1 MLFLKNIQSVS
12 KYESKLLYRSWF
24 FKVFA
29 TLTVVAT
36 IFTAISTLN
45 ESRYVESIPTLLGY
59 SLMLTFNIGQ
69 AIVSI
74 FLASEYLKRDKQLDT
89 SEIFY
94 VRPLSNAEYL
104 LGKMWGTIRVFLLLN
119 FIVMLVGVIAG
130 YAKLGMGVDVGSFL
144 GYFLLLNLPTLV
156 YIIGLST
163 LLMLIIKNQA
173 LTFVILLGYI
183 GLTIY
188 YIGDKCYYLFDYMC
202 YNVPLMEST
211 ITGFADLPALIVHRL
226 LYLLLG
232 FSFILFSILMFRRLP
247 NSHYSLLPWGG
258 LSVVVFLC
266 AMYFGYLHVSNYT
279 EKDSYRESL
288 IALNNKNVTNPKIV
302 TDSCNIDVVQQG
314 EKLFFET
321 KITGRPTKKSLQF
334 TFTLNPGFEVTEAV
348 CDGAPLAFEREQ
360 HLVKVTFPEEKTT
373 EEVVSFTL
381 KYEGVIDERIC
392 YLDIPEELLVESG
405 GLNKYKIGKRYAF
418 QEPDYTLLTPESY
431 WYPRP
436 GVCYSD
442 ESPDW
447 QQSYFTHFAMK
458 VTPNAGMTPLS
469 QGRISLSEDSLSTH
483 FTLEYPLQ
491 SLSLLIGEYENVSIE
506 SDSTLY
512 SAWYLKGHDYFKQNF
527 DSLQDTLPQLI
538 REMRRDIEK
547 DFELT
552 YPFKRFSFVEVPV
565 HFASFSRTWTRSQ
578 ERQQPEMLF
587 LPERGFGLW
596 QFDFNWHI
604 KWRRDRREE
613 NKNHGGRILTNLQI
627 EAEVFNLL
635 KSILTDQNGSVKFD
649 EGRMGRK
656 SVTIE
661 ESPYY
666 IFPQMYNFKY
676 NIYSSE
682 WSVANRLIEI
692 RLSKT
697 PFWNNFLQ
705 RNVNGLSNE
714 EKCALLLQERSFAEL
729 LKDVELRNLMNNI
742 IEVQGKRL
750 FIPAEKTMGV
760 AAFRDSLFNYVK
772 AHAFENISFETMLDT
787 MGRLADCDL
796 HSGLEEWKKPVE
808 VAEFLFG
815 TPTVTKV
822 TTNKKDVFQG
832 EIVISNISDNPGS
845 VNIKLVFWTRNGDN
859 QIFDGEKKPNEWIV
873 NFGPKETK
881 RIVTHWEE
889 TPNIFRC
896 KALFSKNL
904 PMEIGAHTGKVETV
918 KVLTPEG
925 EYPLSS
931 DFLLEDNDIIVDN
944 EDEQLFE
951 LSVPPPSGLL
961 NEWIKKKSIDEDFKY
976 SGFEEWN
983 PPMRWTMTTDG
994 GFYGK
999 SIRSA
1004 VVIRSGDGEEHAKW
1018 RLPVPEHGR
1027 YELYYHV
1034 RKPWNMSWG
1043 GWNNRGRRMYN
1054 FIVETQEGAEEHEIN
1069 IRRVDNGWALLG
1081 TFDIACDTV
1090 NVTLTNKTKLR
1101 YITADA
1107 VKLVKKEV
1115 LIEDELNE

>member
-29 TLTVVAT
+29 TLTVIAT
-36 IFTAISTLN
+36 IFTAIATLN
-45 ESRYVESIPTLLGY
+45 ESRHVESIPTLLGY

-119 FIVMLVGVIAG
+119 LLVIIIGTICG
-130 YAKLGMGVDVGSFL
+130 YAKLGTAVDIGSFFK
-144 GYFLLLNLPTLV
+144 YFFLINLPTLV

-183 GLTIY
+183 GLTIF
-188 YIGDKCYYLFDYMC
+188 YIGDKFYYLFDYMC
-202 YNVPLMEST
+202 YNIPLMEST
-211 ITGFADLPALIVHRL
+211 ITGFADLPTLIIHRMM
-226 LYLLLG
+226 YLLLG

-247 NSHYSLLPWGG
+247 NSLYALVPWGTFATI
-258 LSVVVFLC
+258 VFVATMFL
-266 AMYFGYLHVSNYT
+266 GYLHVSNYT
-279 EKDSYRESL
+279 VKDNYRTNL
-288 IALNNKNVTNPKIV
+288 ITLNNKNVNNPKIV

-321 KITGRPTKKSLQF
+321 RITGRPTKKSQQF
-334 TFTLNPGFEVTEAV
+334 TFTLNPGYVVTEAV
-348 CDGAPLAFEREQ
+348 LEGTPLAVEREE

-373 EEVVSFTL
+373 EDTISFTL
-381 KYEGVIDERIC
+381 KYNGTIDERIC

-405 GLNKYKIGKRYAF
+405 NFSRYKMGKRYAF
-418 QEPDYTLLTPESY
+418 QDAEFTMLTPESY

-447 QQSYFTHFAMK
+447 QQNYFTHFSMN
-458 VTPNAGMTPLS
+458 VTPNAGKTPLS
-469 QGRISLSEDSLSTH
+469 QGNIKLSEDSLTTH

-491 SLSLLIGEYENVSIE
+491 SLSLLIGDYRTLSVE

-512 SAWYLKGHDYFKQNF
+512 SVWYLEGHDYFTQSF
-527 DSLQDTLPQLI
+527 DSLQDTLPKLI
-538 REMRRDIEK
+538 KDMRRNIEK
-547 DFELT
+547 EVELP

-565 HFASFSRTWTRSQ
+565 HFASFSRTWTRAQ

-596 QFDFNWHI
+596 QFDFRWHI
-604 KWRRDRREE
+604 KWREDRREN
-613 NKNHGGRILTNLQI
+613 NKNHGGRILTNTQI
-627 EAEVFNLL
+627 QAEVFQHFQGLL
-635 KSILTDQNGSVKFD
+635 LDQNGGVKFD
-649 EGRMGRK
+649 EGRMGRTT
-656 SVTIE
+656 VTME

-692 RLSKT
+692 RLNRM
-697 PFWNNFLQ
+697 PWWNNFLQ
-705 RNVNGLSNE
+705 RNINGLSNE
-714 EKCALLLQERSFAEL
+714 EKCVLLLQERSFKEL
-729 LKDVELRNLMNNI
+729 LKDTELRNLMNNI
-742 IEVQGKRL
+742 IEVQGRKL
-750 FIPAEKTMGV
+750 FLDAEKALGV
-760 AAFRDSLFNYVK
+760 SAFRDTLFNYVK
-772 AHAFENISFETMLDT
+772 AHAFQNLSFETMLDT
-787 MGRLADCDL
+787 MGRLTKSDL
-796 HSGLEEWKKPVE
+796 RSNLKEWDKPTE

-832 EIVISNISDNPGS
+832 DIVISNISDKPGN
-845 VNIKLVFWTRNGDN
+845 VNLKLIFWTRNGDN
-859 QIFDGEKKPNEWIV
+859 QTFDGEKKPNEWV
-873 NFGPKETK
+873 VSFAPKETK
-881 RIVTHWEE
+881 RIITHWEE
-889 TPNIFRC
+889 TPNMFAC
-896 KALFSKNL
+896 TALFSKNL
-904 PMEIGAHTGKVETV
+904 PMHIATHSGKVETV
-918 KVLTPEG
+918 KTLTPEG

-931 DFLLEDNDIIVDN
+931 DFLFEKDEIIVDN
-944 EDEQLFE
+944 EDGEQFFE
-951 LSVPPPSGLL
+951 LSVPPPSGML
-961 NEWIKKKSIDEDFKY
+961 NEWIKQKSIDEDFKY
-976 SGFEEWN
+976 SGFREWN
-983 PPMRWTMTTDG
+983 PPMRWTLTTDG

-1004 VVIRSGDGEEHAKW
+1004 AVIRSGGGEEYAKW
-1018 RLPVPEHGR
+1018 KIPIPEHGR

-1034 RKPWNMSWG
+1034 RKPMELNWG
-1043 GWNNRGRRMYN
+1043 GWHNRGRRMYD
-1054 FIVETQEGAEEHEIN
+1054 FIVETGEHKEVN
-1069 IRRVDNGWALLG
+1069 ELNMRRADNGWVLLG
-1081 TFDIACDTV
+1081 TFEANCDTMY
-1090 NVTLTNKTKLR
+1090 VTLTNKTKLR

-1107 VKLVKKEV
+1107 VKLIKRKE
-1115 LIEDELNE
+1115 E

>member
-36 IFTAISTLN
+36 IFTAISTLS

-59 SLMLTFNIGQ
+59 SLMFTFNIGQ

-119 FIVMLVGVIAG
+119 FLVGAVGVVCG
-130 YAKLGMGVDVGSFL
+130 YTKLGMAVDVGSFFR
-144 GYFLLLNLPTLV
+144 YFLLINLPTLV

-163 LLMLIIKNQA
+163 ILMLIIKNQA

-183 GLTIY
+183 GLTVY

-202 YNVPLMEST
+202 YNLPLMDST
-211 ITGFADLPALIVHRL
+211 ITGFADLPALIIHRL
-226 LYLLLG
+226 MYLLLG

-247 NSHYSLLPWGG
+247 NSHYALLPWGIFAVVMLAG
-258 LSVVVFLC
+258 TMFLS
-266 AMYFGYLHVSNYT
+266 YLHIHNYV
-279 EKDSYRESL
+279 EKDSYRNNL
-288 IALNNKNVTNPKIV
+288 IILNNKNVNNPKIV
-302 TDSCNIDVVQQG
+302 TDSCFIDVAQQG

-321 KITGRPTKKSLQF
+321 RITGRPTKDASQF
-334 TFTLNPGFEVTEAV
+334 TFTLNPGFKVTEALY
-348 CDGAPLAFEREQ
+348 DGTRLPMEREE
-360 HLVKVTFPEEKTT
+360 HLLKVTFPVEKTT
-373 EEVVSFTL
+373 ADTISFTL

-392 YLDIPEELLVESG
+392 YLDIPEELLVENGNFS
-405 GLNKYKIGKRYAF
+405 KYKMSKRYAF
-418 QEPDYTLLTPESY
+418 QTADYTMLTPESY

-447 QQSYFTHFAMK
+447 QQNYFTHFSMK
-458 VTPNAGMTPLS
+458 VTPNAGMTPVS
-469 QGRISLSEDSLSTH
+469 QGKSLLSEDSLSTA
-483 FTLEYPLQ
+483 FILEYPLQ
-491 SLSLLIGEYENVSIE
+491 SLSLLIGDYRNLSVE
-506 SDSTLY
+506 SDSTIY
-512 SAWYLKGHDYFKQNF
+512 SVWYLEGHDYFTQSF
-527 DSLQDTLPQLI
+527 DSLQDTLPKLI
-538 REMRRDIEK
+538 KDMRRDIEK
-547 DFELT
+547 ELELP

-604 KWRRDRREE
+604 KWREERREH
-613 NKNHGGRILTNLQI
+613 NKNHGGRILTNAQI
-627 EAEVFNLL
+627 QSEVFQHFKWLL
-635 KSILTDQNGSVKFD
+635 LDQNGGVKFD
-649 EGRMGRK
+649 EGRMGRR

-676 NIYSSE
+676 NIYSSK
-682 WSVANRLIEI
+682 WSVANRLVEI
-692 RLSKT
+692 RLSRT

-714 EKCALLLQERSFAEL
+714 EKCVLLLQERSFREL
-729 LKDVELRNLMNNI
+729 LRDVELRTLMNNI
-742 IEVQGKRL
+742 IEVEGKQL
-750 FIPAEKTMGV
+750 FLDAEKALGV

-772 AHAFENISFETMLDT
+772 AHPFKNLSFETMLDT
-787 MGRLADCDL
+787 IGRMSGCNLHDALADW
-796 HSGLEEWKKPVE
+796 EEPAE
-808 VAEFLFG
+808 PAEFLFG

-832 EIVISNISDNPGS
+832 DIVISNISDNPGS
-845 VNIKLVFWTRNGDN
+845 VNIKLVFWTRNGDK
-859 QIFDGEKKPNEWIV
+859 QTFDGERKPNEWV
-873 NFGPKETK
+873 VTLGPKETK
-881 RIVTHWEE
+881 RIITHWEE
-889 TPNIFRC
+889 APNIFVC

-904 PMEIGAHTGKVETV
+904 PMLISAHSGKIENGKTLV
-918 KVLTPEG
+918 PEG

-931 DFLLEDNDIIVDN
+931 DYLLDKDAIIVDN
-944 EDEQLFE
+944 EDETLFE
-951 LSVPPPSGLL
+951 MSVPPPSGLL
-961 NEWIKKKSIDEDFKY
+961 NEWIKQKSIDEDFKY
-976 SGFEEWN
+976 SGFREWN
-983 PPMRWTMTTDG
+983 PPMRWTLTTDG
-994 GFYGK
+994 GFYGT
-999 SIRSA
+999 SVRSA
-1004 VVIRSGDGEEHAKW
+1004 AVIRSGGGEEYAKW
-1018 RLPVPEHGR
+1018 KIPVPGHGR

-1034 RKPWNMSWG
+1034 RKPWELHWG
-1043 GWNNRGRRMYN
+1043 GWGNRGRRMYN
-1054 FIVETQEGAEEHEIN
+1054 FVVEAGEHREEHELN
-1069 IRRVDNGWALLG
+1069 MRRVDNGWTLLG
-1081 TFDIACDTV
+1081 TFDVNCDTMT
-1090 NVTLTNKTKLR
+1090 VTLTNKTRLR

-1107 VKLVKKEV
+1107 VKMVKRKE
-1115 LIEDELNE
+1115 

>member
-36 IFTAISTLN
+36 IFTAIDTLE

-69 AIVSI
+69 AVVSI

-94 VRPLSNAEYL
+94 VRPLSNAEYM

-119 FIVMLVGVIAG
+119 FLVMVVGVVCG
-130 YAKLGMGVDVGSFL
+130 YTKLGPAVDVGSFF
-144 GYFLLLNLPTLV
+144 GYFLLINLPTLV

-163 LLMLIIKNQA
+163 MLMLIIKNQA

-188 YIGDKCYYLFDYMC
+188 YIGDKYYYLFDYMC

-211 ITGFADLPALIVHRL
+211 ITGFADLPTLIIHRM
-226 LYLLLG
+226 LYLLAGL
-232 FSFILFSILMFRRLP
+232 SFIFFSILMFRRLP

-258 LSVVVFLC
+258 CAVAVFLGTL
-266 AMYFGYLHVSNYT
+266 YLGYLHINNYT
-279 EKDSYRESL
+279 ERDSYRKNL
-288 IALNNKNVTNPKIV
+288 IILNNKNVNNPKIV
-302 TDSCNIDVVQQG
+302 TDSCSIEVVQQG

-321 KITGRPTKKSLQF
+321 KITGRPLVESTQF
-334 TFTLNPGFEVTEAV
+334 TFTLNPGFTVTEALYA
-348 CDGAPLAFEREQ
+348 GIPLAVEREQ
-360 HLVKVTFPEEKTT
+360 HLIKITFPEEKSVEDTIC
-373 EEVVSFTL
+373 FTL

-405 GLNKYKIGKRYAF
+405 GMNKYKMGKRYAF
-418 QEPDYTLLTPESY
+418 QGADFTMLTPESY

-447 QQSYFTHFAMK
+447 QQNYFTNFSMR
-458 VTPNAGMTPLS
+458 VTPNAGMTPVS
-469 QGRISLSEDSLSTH
+469 QGQIKLGEDSSSTL

-491 SLSLLIGEYENVSIE
+491 SLSLLIGDYKSISVE

-512 SAWYLKGHDYFKQNF
+512 SVWYLEGHDYFRQNF

-538 REMRRDIEK
+538 KEMRRDIEK
-547 DFELT
+547 EIELS

-596 QFDFNWHI
+596 HFDFNWHI
-604 KWRRDRREE
+604 KWRKERREH
-613 NKNHGGRILTNLQI
+613 NKNHGGRILTNAQI
-627 EAEVFNLL
+627 EAEVFSMLKWLL
-635 KSILTDQNGSVKFD
+635 LDQNGNVKID

-682 WSVANRLIEI
+682 WPVANRLIEI
-692 RLSKT
+692 RLSKM
-697 PFWNNFLQ
+697 PFWHNFLQ

-714 EKCALLLQERSFAEL
+714 EKCVLLLQERSFREL

-750 FIPAEKTMGV
+750 FLGAEKALGV
-760 AAFRDSLFNYVK
+760 EALGDSLFNYVK
-772 AHAFENISFETMLDT
+772 SRPFENLSFETMLDT
-787 MGRLADCDL
+787 VGRMANCDL
-796 HSGLEEWKKPVE
+796 RTALEEWEKPIE
-808 VAEFLFG
+808 TAEFLFG

-822 TTNKKDVFQG
+822 TTTKKDIFQG
-832 EIVISNISDNPGS
+832 NIVISNISDNPGS
-845 VNIKLVFWTRNGDN
+845 VNMKLVFWTRNGDK
-859 QIFDGEKKPNEWIV
+859 QIFDGKRKPNEWIV
-873 NFGPKETK
+873 NFEPHETK
-881 RIVTHWEE
+881 RIITHWEE
-889 TPNIFRC
+889 APNLFSC

-904 PMEIGAHTGKVETV
+904 PMQIGTHSGKIETE
-918 KVLTPEG
+918 KTLIPEG

-931 DFLLEDNDIIVDN
+931 DFLLEKDEIIADN
-944 EDEQLFE
+944 EDERFFE

-961 NEWIKKKSIDEDFKY
+961 NEWVKKKSIDEDFKY
-976 SGFEEWN
+976 SGFAEWN
-983 PPMRWTMTTDG
+983 PPMRWTLTTDG

-1004 VVIRSGDGEEHAKW
+1004 AVIRSGDGEEYAKW
-1018 RLPVPEHGR
+1018 KLPVPEHGR

-1034 RKPWNMSWG
+1034 RKPGELFWG
-1043 GWNNRGRRMYN
+1043 GWHNRGRKMYN
-1054 FIVETQEGAEEHEIN
+1054 FIIETNDSKEEHELN
-1069 IRRVDNGWALLG
+1069 MRRVENGWTLLG
-1081 TFDIACDTV
+1081 TFDVTSDTIS
-1090 NVTLTNKTKLR
+1090 VTLTNKTKLR

-1107 VKLVKKEV
+1107 VKLIKKRQ
-1115 LIEDELNE
+1115 

>member
-1 MLFLKNIQSVS
+1 MLFLKNIQTVS
-12 KYESKLLYRSWF
+12 KYESKLLFRSWF

-29 TLTVVAT
+29 TLTVFAT
-36 IFTAISTLN
+36 IFTAINTLN

-59 SLMLTFNIGQ
+59 SLMFTFNIGQ

-89 SEIFY
+89 SEVFY
-94 VRPLSNAEYL
+94 VRPLSNAEYM

-119 FIVMLVGVIAG
+119 FMVMAVGVVCG
-130 YAKLGMGVDVGSFL
+130 YTKLGMAVDIGSFFN
-144 GYFLLLNLPTLV
+144 YFLLINLPTLV

-163 LLMLIIKNQA
+163 ILMLIIKNQA

-183 GLTIY
+183 GLTVY

-211 ITGFADLPALIVHRL
+211 ITGFADLPSLIIHRMM
-226 LYLLLG
+226 YLLLG
-232 FSFILFSILMFRRLP
+232 LSFILFSILMFRRLP
-247 NSHYSLLPWGG
+247 NSHYALLPWGT
-258 LSVVVFLC
+258 SAVVVLLVTLSL
-266 AMYFGYLHVSNYT
+266 GYLHVNNYSA
-279 EKDSYRESL
+279 KDTYRNSL
-288 IALNNKNVTNPKIV
+288 ILLNNANVNNPKIV

-314 EKLFFET
+314 DKLFFET
-321 KITGRPTKKSLQF
+321 KIVGRPTKESTQF
-334 TFTLNPGFEVTEAV
+334 TFTLNPGFTVTEALYN
-348 CDGAPLAFEREQ
+348 DAPLTVEREQ
-360 HLVKVTFPEEKTT
+360 HLVKITFPEEKTT
-373 EEVVSFTL
+373 EDTIGFTL
-381 KYEGVIDERIC
+381 KYNGVIDERIC

-405 GLNKYKIGKRYAF
+405 GFSKYKMGKRYAF
-418 QEPDYTLLTPESY
+418 QDANYTMLTPESY

-447 QQSYFTHFAMK
+447 QQNYFTHFNMK
-458 VTPNAGMTPLS
+458 VTPNAGLTPVS
-469 QGRISLSEDSLSTH
+469 QGQIALSEDSLSTQ

-491 SLSLLIGEYENVSIE
+491 SLSLLIGAYNQISVE

-512 SAWYLKGHDYFKQNF
+512 SAWYLDGHDYFKQNF
-527 DSLQDTLPQLI
+527 DSLQDTLPRLI
-538 REMRRDIEK
+538 KEMRRDIER
-547 DFELT
+547 DFELP

-596 QFDFNWHI
+596 QFDFNWHK
-604 KWRRDRREE
+604 KWRIDQREN
-613 NKNHGGRILTNLQI
+613 NKNRGGRILTNVQI
-627 EAEVFNLL
+627 EAEVFMLL
-635 KSILTDQNGSVKFD
+635 KSLLVDQNGSVKFD
-649 EGRMGRK
+649 EGRMGRR

-666 IFPQMYNFKY
+666 LFPQMYNFKY

-692 RLSKT
+692 RLSKS
-697 PFWNNFLQ
+697 PFWNKFLQ

-714 EKCALLLQERSFAEL
+714 EKCVLLLQERSFKEL

-742 IEVQGKRL
+742 IEVQGKKL
-750 FIPAEKTMGV
+750 FIGAEKALGV
-760 AAFRDSLFNYVK
+760 EAFRDSLFNYVK

-787 MGRLADCDL
+787 IGKLAECDFKEAL
-796 HSGLEEWKKPVE
+796 QEWEKPMD

-815 TPTVTKV
+815 TPTVIKV
-822 TTNKKDVFQG
+822 TTDKRDIFQG
-832 EIVISNISDNPGS
+832 DIVISNISDKPGS
-845 VNIKLVFWTRNGDN
+845 VNMKLIFWTRNGDK

-873 NFGPKETK
+873 NFEPNETK
-881 RIVTHWEE
+881 RIITHWEE
-889 TPNIFRC
+889 APNVFIC
-896 KALFSKNL
+896 NALFSKNL
-904 PMEIGAHTGKVETV
+904 PMHINAHSGKVETE
-918 KVLTPEG
+918 KTLTPEG

-931 DFLLEDNDIIVDN
+931 DFLQDNDDIIVDN

-951 LSVPPPSGLL
+951 LSVPPPSGLI
-961 NEWIKKKSIDEDFKY
+961 NEWIKQKSIDEDFKY
-976 SGFEEWN
+976 SGFAEWN
-983 PPMRWTMTTDG
+983 PPMRWTLTTDA

-1004 VVIRSGDGEEHAKW
+1004 AVIRSGDGEEYAKW
-1018 RLPVPEHGR
+1018 KLPVPEHGR
-1027 YELYYHV
+1027 YELYFHV
-1034 RKPWNMSWG
+1034 RKPGEVHWG
-1043 GWNNRGRRMYN
+1043 GWHNRGRKMYN
-1054 FIVETQEGAEEHEIN
+1054 LIVETGDHREEHEIN
-1069 IRRVDNGWALLG
+1069 LRRVDNGWVMIG
-1081 TFDIACDTV
+1081 TFDVACDTM

-1107 VKLVKKEV
+1107 VKLVKRKE
-1115 LIEDELNE
+1115 

>member
-36 IFTAISTLN
+36 IFTAISALS

-119 FIVMLVGVIAG
+119 FIVMAVGVICG
-130 YAKLGMGVDVGSFL
+130 YTKLGASVDIGSFIS
-144 GYFLLLNLPTLV
+144 YFLLINLPTLV

-163 LLMLIIKNQA
+163 ILMLVIKNQA

-188 YIGDKCYYLFDYMC
+188 YVGDKCYYLFDYMC

-211 ITGFADLPALIVHRL
+211 ITGFADLPSLIIHRL
-226 LYLLLG
+226 MYLLLG

-247 NSHYSLLPWGG
+247 NSRFALLPWGIFA
-258 LSVVVFLC
+258 VVVLLVTLGL
-266 AMYFGYLHVSNYT
+266 GYIHVNNYI
-279 EKDSYRESL
+279 EKDNYRSNL
-288 IALNNKNVTNPKIV
+288 ILLNNKNVGNPKIV
-302 TDSCNIDVVQQG
+302 TDSCDIDVVQQG
-314 EKLFFET
+314 ERLMFET
-321 KITGRPTKKSLQF
+321 RIVGRPTKSAAQF
-334 TFTLNPGFEVTEAV
+334 TFTLNPGFTVTEAM
-348 CDGAPLAFEREQ
+348 CGATPLAMEREE
-360 HLVKVTFPEEKTT
+360 HLLKLTFPEEKTT
-373 EEVVSFTL
+373 EDTISFTL

-405 GLNKYKIGKRYAF
+405 GLSKYKMGKRYAF
-418 QEPDYTLLTPESY
+418 QTADYIMLTPESY

-447 QQSYFTHFAMK
+447 QQNYFTHFSMK
-458 VTPNAGMTPLS
+458 VTPNAGMTPVS
-469 QGRISLSEDSLSTH
+469 QGQNLLSEDSLSTQ
-483 FTLEYPLQ
+483 FSLEYPLQ
-491 SLSLLIGEYENVSIE
+491 SLSLLIGDYNSFSVE

-512 SAWYLKGHDYFKQNF
+512 SVWYLEGHDYFSQSF
-527 DSLQDTLPQLI
+527 DSLQDTLPKLI
-538 REMRRDIEK
+538 KDMRRDIEK
-547 DFELT
+547 ELELP

-604 KWRRDRREE
+604 KWREERREE
-613 NKNHGGRILTNLQI
+613 NKNNGGRILTNEQI
-627 EAEVFNLL
+627 QAEVFQHFKWLL
-635 KSILTDQNGSVKFD
+635 LDQNGSVKFD
-649 EGRMGRK
+649 EGRMGRR

-676 NIYSSE
+676 NIYSSR
-682 WSVANRLIEI
+682 WPVANRLIEI
-692 RLSKT
+692 RLSRT
-697 PFWNNFLQ
+697 PFWNNFMQ

-714 EKCALLLQERSFAEL
+714 EKCVLLLQERSFEEL

-742 IEVQGKRL
+742 IEVEGKHL
-750 FIPAEKTMGV
+750 FLDAEKALGV
-760 AAFRDSLFNYVK
+760 ATFRDSLFNYVK
-772 AHAFENISFETMLDT
+772 AHSFENLSFETLLDT
-787 MGRLADCDL
+787 LGRLADCNL
-796 HSGLEEWKKPVE
+796 HESLKTWEKPIE
-808 VAEFLFG
+808 AAEFLFG

-822 TTNKKDVFQG
+822 TTNKKDIFQG
-832 EIVISNISDNPGS
+832 DIVISNISDTPGN
-845 VNIKLVFWTRNGDN
+845 VNLKLIFWTRNGDK
-859 QIFDGEKKPNEWIV
+859 QTFDGERKPNEWV
-873 NFGPKETK
+873 VSLGPKETK
-881 RIVTHWEE
+881 RIITHWEE
-889 TPNIFRC
+889 APNMFAC
-896 KALFSKNL
+896 TALLSKNL
-904 PMEIGAHTGKVETV
+904 PMHVVAHSGKVETA
-918 KVLTPEG
+918 KTLIPEG

-931 DFLLEDNDIIVDN
+931 DYLLEKDEIIVDN
-944 EDEQLFE
+944 EDENCFE

-961 NEWIKKKSIDEDFKY
+961 NEWVKQKSIDEDFKY
-976 SGFEEWN
+976 SGFREWN
-983 PPMRWTMTTDG
+983 PPMRWTLTTDG
-994 GFYGK
+994 AYYGK

-1004 VVIRSGDGEEHAKW
+1004 AVMRSGGGEEYAK
-1018 RLPVPEHGR
+1018 RKIPVPTPGR

-1034 RKPWNMSWG
+1034 RKPWEPRWG
-1043 GWNNRGRRMYN
+1043 GWRNRGRRMYN
-1054 FIVETQEGAEEHEIN
+1054 FIIETSGHREEHELN
-1069 IRRVDNGWALLG
+1069 MRRVDNGWAMLG
-1081 TFDIACDTV
+1081 TFDVTGDTMY
-1090 NVTLTNKTKLR
+1090 VTLTNKTRLR
-1101 YITADA
+1101 YISADA
-1107 VKLVKKEV
+1107 VKLIKRKE
-1115 LIEDELNE
+1115 

>member
-36 IFTAISTLN
+36 IFTAIGTLE
-45 ESRYVESIPTLLGY
+45 ESRHVESIPTLLGY

-89 SEIFY
+89 SEVFY
-94 VRPLSNAEYL
+94 VRPLSNAEYM

-119 FIVMLVGVIAG
+119 FIVIVVGTVCG
-130 YAKLGMGVDVGSFL
+130 YTKLGMAVDVGSFFK
-144 GYFLLLNLPTLV
+144 YFLLINLPTLI

-163 LLMLIIKNQA
+163 ILMLIIKNQA

-188 YIGDKCYYLFDYMC
+188 YIGDKYYYLFDYMC

-211 ITGFADLPALIVHRL
+211 ITGFANLSTLIVHRVM
-226 LYLLLG
+226 YLLLG

-247 NSHYSLLPWGG
+247 NSHYALLPWGAG
-258 LSVVVFLC
+258 AVVVFGITLC
-266 AMYFGYLHVSNYT
+266 LGYLHINNYK
-279 EKDSYRESL
+279 EKDDYRQQL
-288 IALNNKNVTNPKIV
+288 IVLNNQNVNNPKIV
-302 TDSCNIDVVQQG
+302 TDSCNIDVLQQG
-314 EKLFFET
+314 DKLSFET
-321 KITGRPTKKSLQF
+321 KIVGRPTTKSAQF
-334 TFTLNPGFEVTEAV
+334 TFTLNPGYKITEASY
-348 CDGAPLAFEREQ
+348 DDAPLQMEREQ
-360 HLVKVTFPEEKTT
+360 HLVKITFPEEKETT
-373 EEVVSFTL
+373 DTVRFTF
-381 KYEGVIDERIC
+381 KYEGIIDERIC
-392 YLDIPEELLVESG
+392 YLDIPEELLLESG
-405 GLNKYKIGKRYAF
+405 GLSKYKIGKRYTF
-418 QEPDYTLLTPESY
+418 QDAGFTMLTPESY

-447 QQSYFTHFAMK
+447 QQNYFTHFSMK
-458 VTPNAGMTPLS
+458 VTPNAGLTPVS
-469 QGRISLSEDSLSTH
+469 QGQIKLSEDSLSTL

-491 SLSLLIGEYENVSIE
+491 SLSLLIGEYENISIE

-512 SAWYLKGHDYFKQNF
+512 SAWYIKGHDYFKQNF
-527 DSLQDTLPQLI
+527 DSIQDTLPKLI
-538 REMRRDIEK
+538 KEMRRDIEK
-547 DFELT
+547 EFELT

-596 QFDFNWHI
+596 HFDFNWHL
-604 KWRRDRREE
+604 KWRRDRREH

-627 EAEVFNLL
+627 EAEVFMLL
-635 KSILTDQNGSVKFD
+635 KWLLLDQNGSVKFD
-649 EGRMGRK
+649 EGRMGRR

-666 IFPQMYNFKY
+666 LFPQMYNFKY

-682 WSVANRLIEI
+682 WSVANRLVEI

-714 EKCALLLQERSFAEL
+714 EKCILLLQERSFEEL
-729 LKDVELRNLMNNI
+729 LKDTELRNLMNNI
-742 IEVQGKRL
+742 IEVEGKRL
-750 FIPAEKTMGV
+750 FLGAEKSIGV
-760 AAFRDSLFNYVK
+760 EAFRDTLAKYVK
-772 AHAFENISFETMLDT
+772 AHPFENISFEEMLDT
-787 MGRLADCDL
+787 MGKLADCEIKSRL
-796 HSGLEEWKKPVE
+796 TEWNKPMD

-822 TTNKKDVFQG
+822 TTNKKDIFQG
-832 EIVISNISDNPGS
+832 DIVISNISDKPGS
-845 VNIKLVFWTRNGDN
+845 VNMKLVFWTRNGDK
-859 QIFDGEKKPNEWIV
+859 QTFDGEKKPNEWIV

-881 RIVTHWEE
+881 RIITHWEE
-889 TPNIFRC
+889 APNIFLC

-904 PMEIGAHTGKVETV
+904 PMLVSTHSGKIETE
-918 KVLTPEG
+918 KTLTPEG

-931 DFLLEDNDIIVDN
+931 DFLLEKDGIIVDN
-944 EDEQLFE
+944 EDETLFE
-951 LSVPPPSGLL
+951 LSVPPPSGFI

-976 SGFEEWN
+976 SGFAEWN
-983 PPMRWTMTTDG
+983 PPMRWTLTTDG
-994 GFYGK
+994 GFYGT

-1004 VVIRSGDGEEHAKW
+1004 VVIRSGNGEEHAKW
-1018 RLPVPEHGR
+1018 KIPIPEHGR

-1034 RKPWNMSWG
+1034 RKPGDVFWG
-1043 GWNNRGRRMYN
+1043 GWRNRGRKVYN
-1054 FIVETQEGAEEHEIN
+1054 FIVETDDHKEEHEIN
-1069 IRRVDNGWALLG
+1069 VRRADNGWALLG
-1081 TFDIACDTV
+1081 TFDVACDTM

-1107 VKLVKKEV
+1107 VKLVKKKE
-1115 LIEDELNE
+1115 

>member
-36 IFTAISTLN
+36 IFTAIGTLE

-59 SLMLTFNIGQ
+59 SLMFTFNIGQ

-119 FIVMLVGVIAG
+119 FIVMVVGVVCG
-130 YAKLGMGVDVGSFL
+130 YTKLGAAVDIGSFF
-144 GYFLLLNLPTLV
+144 GYFLLVNLPTLV

-211 ITGFADLPALIVHRL
+211 ITGFADLPSLIIHRL

-247 NSHYSLLPWGG
+247 NSHYALVPWGVF
-258 LSVVVFLC
+258 SAVVFLG
-266 AMYFGYLHVSNYT
+266 AMSLGYLHVANYT
-279 EKDSYRESL
+279 VKDAYRNNL
-288 IALNNKNVTNPKIV
+288 ILLNNENVGNPKIV

-314 EKLFFET
+314 KKLFFVT
-321 KITGRPTKKSLQF
+321 DIVGRPTKDASQF
-334 TFTLNPGFEVTEAV
+334 TFTLNPGFEVTEALHE
-348 CDGAPLAFEREQ
+348 GTPLAIEREE
-360 HLVKVTFPEEKTT
+360 HLLKITFPEEKSVEDTLR
-373 EEVVSFTL
+373 FTL
-381 KYEGVIDERIC
+381 KYEGVADERIC
-392 YLDIPEELLVESG
+392 YLDIPEELLVESAG
-405 GLNKYKIGKRYAF
+405 FSKYKMGKRYVF
-418 QEPDYTLLTPESY
+418 QDADYTMLTPESY

-436 GVCYSD
+436 GVCYSS

-447 QQSYFTHFAMK
+447 QQNYFTHFSMK
-458 VTPNAGMTPLS
+458 VTPNAGLTPVS
-469 QGRISLSEDSLSTH
+469 QGRISLSDDSLSTM
-483 FTLEYPLQ
+483 FALEYPLQ
-491 SLSLLIGEYENVSIE
+491 SLTLLIGEYENISVE

-512 SAWYLKGHDYFKQNF
+512 SAWYLKGHDYFTASF
-527 DSLQDTLPQLI
+527 DSIQDTLPQLI
-538 REMRRDIEK
+538 RDMRRDIEREV
-547 DFELT
+547 ELT

-613 NKNHGGRILTNLQI
+613 NKNRGGRILTNLQI
-627 EAEVFNLL
+627 EAEVFNHFKSLL
-635 KSILTDQNGSVKFD
+635 MDQNGSVKFD
-649 EGRMGRK
+649 EGRMGRR

-676 NIYSSE
+676 NIYSSQ
-682 WSVANRLIEI
+682 WSVANRLVEI
-692 RLSKT
+692 RLSRS
-697 PFWNNFLQ
+697 PWWNNFLA

-714 EKCALLLQERSFAEL
+714 EKCNLLLQERSFKDL
-729 LKDVELRNLMNNI
+729 LKDLELRNLMNNI
-742 IEVQGKRL
+742 IEVQGKKL
-750 FIPAEKTMGV
+750 FLGAEKALGV
-760 AAFRDSLFNYVK
+760 EAFRDSLFNYVK

-787 MGRLADCDL
+787 MGRLADCDI
-796 HSGLEEWKKPVE
+796 HSSLKEWEKPIE

-822 TTNKKDVFQG
+822 TTDKKDVFQG
-832 EIVISNISDNPGS
+832 DIVISNISDKPGS
-845 VNIKLVFWTRNGDN
+845 VNLKLIFWTRNGDK
-859 QIFDGEKKPNEWIV
+859 QIFNGERKPNEWVIT
-873 NFGPKETK
+873 FGPKETK
-881 RIVTHWEE
+881 RIITHWEE
-889 TPNIFRC
+889 APNIFQC

-904 PMEIGAHTGKVETV
+904 PMLIGVHTGKVENG

-931 DFLLEDNDIIVDN
+931 DFLLEKDEIIIDN
-944 EDEQLFE
+944 EDTQFFE

-961 NEWIKKKSIDEDFKY
+961 NEWIKQKSIDEDFKY
-976 SGFEEWN
+976 SGFAEWN
-983 PPMRWTMTTDG
+983 PPMRWTMTTAG

-1004 VVIRSGDGEEHAKW
+1004 AIIRAGDGEEYARWKI
-1018 RLPVPEHGR
+1018 PVPEPGR
-1027 YELYYHV
+1027 YELYYYV
-1034 RKPWNMSWG
+1034 CKPGEVYWG
-1043 GWNNRGRRMYN
+1043 GWHNRGRKMYN
-1054 FIVETQEGAEEHEIN
+1054 FIVDTGEHVEEHEVN
-1069 IRRVDNGWALLG
+1069 MRRADNGWTLLG
-1081 TFDIACDTV
+1081 TFDIACDTM

-1101 YITADA
+1101 YISADA
-1107 VKLVKKEV
+1107 VKLVKRK
-1115 LIEDELNE
+1115 DETEE

>member
-1 MLFLKNIQSVS
+1 MLFLKNIQTVS
-12 KYESKLLYRSWF
+12 KYEAKLLYRSWF

-36 IFTAISTLN
+36 IFTAIGTLG

-89 SEIFY
+89 SEVFY
-94 VRPLSNAEYL
+94 VRPLSNAEYM

-119 FIVMLVGVIAG
+119 LIVIIVGTVCG
-130 YAKLGMGVDVGSFL
+130 YTKLGMAVDVGSFFK
-144 GYFLLLNLPTLV
+144 YFLLINLPTLV

-163 LLMLIIKNQA
+163 MLMLIIKNQA

-188 YIGDKCYYLFDYMC
+188 YIGDKYYYLFDYMC

-211 ITGFADLPALIVHRL
+211 ITGFADLHTLIIHRM

-232 FSFILFSILMFRRLP
+232 ISFILFSILMFRRLP
-247 NSHYSLLPWGG
+247 NSHYALVPWGG
-258 LSVVVFLC
+258 AAVVVFLGTL
-266 AMYFGYLHVSNYT
+266 YLGYTHINNYKV
-279 EKDSYRESL
+279 KDSYRNNL
-288 IALNNKNVTNPKIV
+288 ITINNKNVSNPKIV
-302 TDSCNIDVVQQG
+302 TDSCSIDVVQQG
-314 EKLFFET
+314 EKLIFET
-321 KITGRPTKKSLQF
+321 KITGRPTKKSTQF
-334 TFTLNPGFEVTEAV
+334 TFTLNPGFTVTEALCGDAALTV
-348 CDGAPLAFEREQ
+348 EREE
-360 HLVKVTFPEEKTT
+360 HLVKIAFPEEKTVEDT
-373 EEVVSFTL
+373 VSFTL

-405 GLNKYKIGKRYAF
+405 DFSKYKMGKRYAF
-418 QEPDYTLLTPESY
+418 QGADFTMLTPESY

-447 QQSYFTHFAMK
+447 QQNYFTNFSMK
-458 VTPNAGMTPLS
+458 VTPNAGLTPLS
-469 QGRISLSEDSLSTH
+469 QGQITLSEDSASTL
-483 FTLEYPLQ
+483 FALEYPLQ
-491 SLSLLIGEYENVSIE
+491 SLSLLIGDYESISVE

-512 SAWYLKGHDYFKQNF
+512 SAWYIKGHDYFKQNF
-527 DSLQDTLPQLI
+527 DSLQDTLPKLI
-538 REMRRDIEK
+538 KEMRRDIEK
-547 DFELT
+547 EFELP

-604 KWRRDRREE
+604 KWRRDRREH

-627 EAEVFNLL
+627 EAEVFSML
-635 KSILTDQNGSVKFD
+635 KSLLLDQNGSVKFD
-649 EGRMGRK
+649 EGRMGRR

-666 IFPQMYNFKY
+666 LFPQMYNFKY

-682 WSVANRLIEI
+682 WSVANRLVEI

-714 EKCALLLQERSFAEL
+714 EKCVLLLQERSFKEL

-742 IEVQGKRL
+742 IEAEGKRL
-750 FIPAEKTMGV
+750 FLDAEKALGV
-760 AAFRDSLFNYVK
+760 AVFRDSLFNYVK
-772 AHAFENISFETMLDT
+772 AHAFENIPFETMLDT
-787 MGRLADCDL
+787 IGRLTECDIRSKL
-796 HSGLEEWKKPVE
+796 KEWEKPVP
-808 VAEFLFG
+808 VAEFMFG

-832 EIVISNISDNPGS
+832 DIVISNISDCPGN
-845 VNIKLVFWTRNGDN
+845 VNIKLVFWTRNGDK
-859 QIFDGEKKPNEWIV
+859 QTFDGEKKPNEWVIS
-873 NFGPKETK
+873 FEPHETK
-881 RIVTHWEE
+881 RIITHWEE
-889 TPNIFRC
+889 APNMFIC

-904 PMEIGAHTGKVETV
+904 PMQIGTHSGKIETE
-918 KVLTPEG
+918 KTLIPEG
-925 EYPLSS
+925 EYPLSA
-931 DFLLEDNDIIVDN
+931 DYLMEKDEIIVDN
-944 EDEQLFE
+944 EDENLFE

-961 NEWIKKKSIDEDFKY
+961 NEWMKQKSIDEDFKY
-976 SGFEEWN
+976 SGFAEWN
-983 PPMRWTMTTDG
+983 PPMRWTLTTGG

-1004 VVIRSGDGEEHAKW
+1004 AVIRSGDGEEYAKW
-1018 RLPVPEHGR
+1018 KLPVPAPGR
-1027 YELYYHV
+1027 YELYYYV
-1034 RKPWNMSWG
+1034 CKPGEIYWG
-1043 GWNNRGRRMYN
+1043 GWHNRGRKMYN
-1054 FIVETQEGAEEHEIN
+1054 FIVETGDHREEHELN
-1069 IRRVDNGWALLG
+1069 MRRADNGWTLLG
-1081 TFDIACDTV
+1081 TFDVTCDTM
-1090 NVTLTNKTKLR
+1090 NVTLTNKTRLR
-1101 YITADA
+1101 YISPDA
-1107 VKLVKKEV
+1107 VKLVKRKE
-1115 LIEDELNE
+1115 

>member
-1 MLFLKNIQSVS
+1 MLFLKNIQTVS

-36 IFTAISTLN
+36 IFTAIGTLN
-45 ESRYVESIPTLLGY
+45 ESRHVESIPTLLAY

-69 AIVSI
+69 AVVSI

-89 SEIFY
+89 SEVFY
-94 VRPLSNAEYL
+94 VRPLSNAEYM

-119 FIVMLVGVIAG
+119 FIVIAVGIVCG
-130 YAKLGMGVDVGSFL
+130 YTKLGAGVDIGSFFK
-144 GYFLLLNLPTLV
+144 YFLLINLPTLV

-163 LLMLIIKNQA
+163 ILMLIIKNQA

-188 YIGDKCYYLFDYMC
+188 YIGDKYYYLFDYMC

-211 ITGFADLPALIVHRL
+211 ITGFADLPALIIHRMM
-226 LYLLLG
+226 YLLLG

-247 NSHYSLLPWGG
+247 NSHYALVPWGSFA
-258 LSVVVFLC
+258 SVVFMLTMFL
-266 AMYFGYLHVSNYT
+266 GYMHVSNYT
-279 EKDSYRESL
+279 DKDSYRNSL
-288 IALNNKNVTNPKIV
+288 IALNNENVYNPKIV

-314 EKLFFET
+314 DKLFFET
-321 KITGRPTKKSLQF
+321 RIVGRPTKNSTQF
-334 TFTLNPGFEVTEAV
+334 TFTLNPGFTVTEALCNGV
-348 CDGAPLAFEREQ
+348 SLPVQRDR
-360 HLVKVTFPEEKTT
+360 HLLKVTFPEEKTT
-373 EEVVSFTL
+373 EDSVSFVL
-381 KYEGVIDERIC
+381 KYGGVIDERIC

-405 GLNKYKIGKRYAF
+405 GMNKYKMGKRYAF
-418 QEPDYTLLTPESY
+418 QDADFTMLTPESY

-436 GVCYSD
+436 GVCYSS

-447 QQSYFTHFAMK
+447 QQNYFTHFSMR
-458 VTPNAGMTPLS
+458 VTPNVGLTPVS
-469 QGRISLSEDSLSTH
+469 QGKIELSEDSLSTQ
-483 FTLEYPLQ
+483 FALEYPLQ
-491 SLSLLIGEYENVSIE
+491 SLSLLIGHYNQVSVK
-506 SDSTLY
+506 SDNTLY
-512 SAWYLKGHDYFKQNF
+512 SAWYLDGHDYFIHEF
-527 DSLQDTLPQLI
+527 DSIQDTLPKLI
-538 REMRRDIEK
+538 KEMRRDIERE
-547 DFELT
+547 FELP
-552 YPFKRFSFVEVPV
+552 YPFKRFSFVETPV

-604 KWRRDRREE
+604 KWRRDQRE
-613 NKNHGGRILTNLQI
+613 NHKNRGGRILTDTQI

-635 KSILTDQNGSVKFD
+635 QSLLRDQNGQVKFD
-649 EGRMGRK
+649 EGRMGRR

-676 NIYSSE
+676 NIYSSQ

-692 RLSKT
+692 RLSKS

-714 EKCALLLQERSFAEL
+714 EKCVLLLQERSFKEL

-742 IEVQGKRL
+742 IEVQGKKL
-750 FIPAEKTMGV
+750 FLGPEKAMGV
-760 AAFRDSLFNYVK
+760 TTFRDSLFNYVK
-772 AHAFENISFETMLDT
+772 AHAFENISFEALLDT
-787 MGRLADCDL
+787 IGKQTDCDL
-796 HSGLEEWKKPVE
+796 QESVKEWEKPIK

-822 TTNKKDVFQG
+822 TTEKKDIFQG
-832 EIVISNISDNPGS
+832 DIVISNISDNPGS
-845 VNIKLVFWTRNGDN
+845 VDMKLIFWTRNGDK

-889 TPNIFRC
+889 APNVFSC

-904 PMEIGAHTGKVETV
+904 PMLVTTHSGKVETV
-918 KVLTPEG
+918 KSLTPEG
-925 EYPLSS
+925 EYPLSA
-931 DFLLEDNDIIVDN
+931 DFLEEKDEIIVDN
-944 EDEQLFE
+944 ENDTLFE

-976 SGFEEWN
+976 SGIQEWN
-983 PPMRWTMTTDG
+983 PPMRWTLTTDG

-1004 VVIRSGDGEEHAKW
+1004 AVIRSGDGEECAKW
-1018 RLPVPEHGR
+1018 KLPIPEHGR
-1027 YELYYHV
+1027 YELYFHI
-1034 RKPWNMSWG
+1034 RKPGELNWG
-1043 GWNNRGRRMYN
+1043 GWHNRGRKMYN
-1054 FIVETQEGAEEHEIN
+1054 LIVENGEHIEELEIN
-1069 IRRVDNGWALLG
+1069 MRRVDNGWALLG
-1081 TFDIACDTV
+1081 TFDVACDTML
-1090 NVTLTNKTKLR
+1090 VTLTNKTRLR

-1107 VKLVKKEV
+1107 VKLVKRKE
-1115 LIEDELNE
+1115 

>member
-1 MLFLKNIQSVS
+1 MLFLKNIQTVS

-29 TLTVVAT
+29 TLTFFAT
-36 IFTAISTLN
+36 IFTAINTLN

-59 SLMLTFNIGQ
+59 SLMFTFNIGQ

-119 FIVMLVGVIAG
+119 LLVVVVGVVCG
-130 YAKLGMGVDVGSFL
+130 YTKLGMAVNVSSFF
-144 GYFLLLNLPTLV
+144 GYFLLINLPTLV

-163 LLMLIIKNQA
+163 ILMLIIRNQA

-183 GLTIY
+183 GLTAY
-188 YIGDKCYYLFDYMC
+188 YIGDKYYYLFDYMC
-202 YNVPLMEST
+202 YNVPLMESA
-211 ITGFADLPALIVHRL
+211 ITGFADLPALVIHRMM
-226 LYLLLG
+226 YLLLG

-247 NSHYSLLPWGG
+247 NSHYALLPWGVFA
-258 LSVVVFLC
+258 VVVFGASL
-266 AMYFGYLHVSNYT
+266 YLGYIHISSYT
-279 EKDSYRESL
+279 EKDSYRNSL
-288 IALNNKNVTNPKIV
+288 IILNNENVNNPKIV
-302 TDSCNIDVVQQG
+302 TDSCNIEVVQQG
-314 EKLFFET
+314 DKLFFET
-321 KITGRPTKKSLQF
+321 RIVGRPTKNSTQF

-348 CDGAPLAFEREQ
+348 HNGSSLMVEREK
-360 HLVKVTFPEEKTT
+360 HLLKVAFPEEKTT
-373 EEVVSFTL
+373 EDTIAFTL
-381 KYEGVIDERIC
+381 KYGGVVDERIC

-405 GLNKYKIGKRYAF
+405 GFSKYKMGKRYAF
-418 QEPDYTLLTPESY
+418 QDANFTMLTPESY

-447 QQSYFTHFAMK
+447 QQNYFTHFAMK
-458 VTPNAGMTPLS
+458 VTPNVGMTPVS
-469 QGRISLSEDSLSTH
+469 QGQTAMSEDSLSTF

-491 SLSLLIGEYENVSIE
+491 SLSLLIGDYHQISVEA
-506 SDSTLY
+506 DSTLY
-512 SAWYLKGHDYFKQNF
+512 SAWYLEGHDYFKQNF

-538 REMRRDIEK
+538 KDMRRDIEK
-547 DFELT
+547 DFELP

-613 NKNHGGRILTNLQI
+613 NKNRGGRILTNIQI

-635 KSILTDQNGSVKFD
+635 KSLLVDQNGSVKFD
-649 EGRMGRK
+649 EGRMGRR

-666 IFPQMYNFKY
+666 LFPQMYNFKY

-692 RLSKT
+692 RLSKS

-714 EKCALLLQERSFAEL
+714 EKCVLLLQERSFKEL

-750 FIPAEKTMGV
+750 FLGAEKALGV
-760 AAFRDSLFNYVK
+760 EAFRDTLFNYVK
-772 AHAFENISFETMLDT
+772 ASPFENISFETMLDT
-787 MGRLADCDL
+787 IGRLTDCDL
-796 HSGLEEWKKPVE
+796 QGELKEWDTPIG

-815 TPTVTKV
+815 TPKVTKV
-822 TTNKKDVFQG
+822 KTDKKDIFQG
-832 EIVISNISDNPGS
+832 DIVISNISDTPGN
-845 VNIKLVFWTRNGDN
+845 VNMKLIFWTRNGDK
-859 QIFDGEKKPNEWIV
+859 QIFDGEKKPNEWIIS
-873 NFGPKETK
+873 FGPKETK
-881 RIVTHWEE
+881 RIITHWEE
-889 TPNIFRC
+889 APNMFIS

-904 PMEIGAHTGKVETV
+904 PMQVGTHSGKVETE
-918 KVLTPEG
+918 KTLTPEG

-931 DFLLEDNDIIVDN
+931 DFLLEEDGVIVDN
-944 EDEQLFE
+944 EDEKLFE
-951 LSVPPPSGLL
+951 LSVPPPSGFI

-976 SGFEEWN
+976 SGFAEWN
-983 PPMRWTMTTDG
+983 PPMRWTLTTDG
-994 GFYGK
+994 GYYGK

-1004 VVIRSGDGEEHAKW
+1004 AVIRSGDGEEFAKW
-1018 RLPVPEHGR
+1018 KLPVPEPGR
-1027 YELYYHV
+1027 YELYYYV
-1034 RKPWNMSWG
+1034 RKPGELHWG
-1043 GWNNRGRRMYN
+1043 GWHNRGRKMYN
-1054 FIVETQEGAEEHEIN
+1054 FIVETNEGKEEYEIN
-1069 IRRVDNGWALLG
+1069 MRRADNGWTLIG
-1081 TFDIACDTV
+1081 TFDVACDTM

-1101 YITADA
+1101 YIAADA
-1107 VKLVKKEV
+1107 VKLVKRKTE
-1115 LIEDELNE
+1115 

>member
-29 TLTVVAT
+29 TLTILAT
-36 IFTAISTLN
+36 IFTAFTTLG

-119 FIVMLVGVIAG
+119 FLVIIVGTVCG
-130 YAKLGMGVDVGSFL
+130 YAKMGAAVDVGSFFK
-144 GYFLLLNLPTLV
+144 YFLLLNLPTLI

-163 LLMLIIKNQA
+163 ILMLIIKNQA

-183 GLTIY
+183 GLTVY
-188 YIGDKCYYLFDYMC
+188 YIGDKYYYLFDYMC

-211 ITGFADLPALIVHRL
+211 ITGFADLPSLIIHRM

-247 NSHYSLLPWGG
+247 NSHYALLPWGIFA
-258 LSVVVFLC
+258 VVVFVAALF
-266 AMYFGYLHVSNYT
+266 FGFLHVYNYA
-279 EKDSYRESL
+279 EKDDYRSNL
-288 IALNNKNVTNPKIV
+288 INLNNRNVANPKIV
-302 TDSCNIDVVQQG
+302 TDSCGIEVVQQG
-314 EKLFFET
+314 DKLFFET
-321 KITGRPTKKSLQF
+321 NIVGRPTKESRQF
-334 TFTLNPGFEVTEAV
+334 TFTLNPGFAVTEAE
-348 CDGAPLAFEREQ
+348 CNGAPLEIEREH
-360 HLVKVTFPEEKTT
+360 HLLKLTFPEEKTT
-373 EEVVSFTL
+373 EDTISFTL
-381 KYEGVIDERIC
+381 KYNGVVDERIC
-392 YLDIPEELLVESG
+392 YLDIPEELLVESA
-405 GLNKYKIGKRYAF
+405 GLSKYKMGKRYAF
-418 QEPDYTLLTPESY
+418 QTADYTMLTPESY

-447 QQSYFTHFAMK
+447 QQNYFTHFGMK
-458 VTPNAGMTPLS
+458 VTPNPGLTPLS
-469 QGRISLSEDSLSTH
+469 QGEIRVSEDSLSTR

-491 SLSLLIGEYENVSIE
+491 SLSLLIGDYHSISVE
-506 SDSTLY
+506 SDSTIY
-512 SAWYLKGHDYFKQNF
+512 SAWYLEGHDYFRQNF
-527 DSLQDTLPQLI
+527 DSLQDTLPKLI
-538 REMRRDIEK
+538 KEMRRDIEK
-547 DFELT
+547 EFELP

-604 KWRRDRREE
+604 KWRKDRREH
-613 NKNHGGRILTNLQI
+613 NKNHGGRIMTNLQI
-627 EAEVFNLL
+627 EAEVFAML
-635 KSILTDQNGSVKFD
+635 KWLLTDQNGSVKFD
-649 EGRMGRK
+649 EGRMGRR

-666 IFPQMYNFKY
+666 LFPQMYNFKY

-682 WSVANRLIEI
+682 WSVANRLVEI
-692 RLSKT
+692 RLSKL
-697 PFWNNFLQ
+697 PFWNNFMQ

-714 EKCALLLQERSFAEL
+714 EKCVLLLQERPFKEL

-742 IEVQGKRL
+742 IEVEGKHL
-750 FIPAEKTMGV
+750 FLDAEKALGV
-760 AAFRDSLFNYVK
+760 SAFRDSLFNYVK
-772 AHAFENISFETMLDT
+772 AHAFENLSFETLLDT
-787 MGRLADCDL
+787 MGRLTDSDL
-796 HSGLEEWKKPVE
+796 RSALKHWEEPIE
-808 VAEFLFG
+808 VSEFLFG
-815 TPTVTKV
+815 TPIVTKV
-822 TTNKKDVFQG
+822 TTAKKEVYQG
-832 EIVISNISDNPGS
+832 DIVISNISDKPGN
-845 VNIKLVFWTRNGDN
+845 VNMKLVFWTRNGDN
-859 QIFDGEKKPNEWIV
+859 QTFEGEKKPTEWII

-881 RIVTHWEE
+881 RIITHWEE
-889 TPNIFRC
+889 APNIFIC

-904 PMEIGAHTGKVETV
+904 PMQIASNSGKIENEKT
-918 KVLTPEG
+918 LIPEG

-931 DFLLEDNDIIVDN
+931 DYLLEKDEIIVDN
-944 EDEQLFE
+944 EDERFFE
-951 LSVPPPSGLL
+951 LSTPPPSGML

-976 SGFEEWN
+976 SGIMEWN
-983 PPMRWTMTTDG
+983 PPMRWTLTTDG
-994 GFYGK
+994 GYYGK

-1004 VVIRSGDGEEHAKW
+1004 AIIRSGDGEEYARW
-1018 RLPVPEHGR
+1018 NIPVPEPGR
-1027 YELYYHV
+1027 YELYYYV
-1034 RKPWNMSWG
+1034 RKPGEVYWG
-1043 GWNNRGRRMYN
+1043 GWHNRGRKMYN
-1054 FIVETQEGAEEHEIN
+1054 FRVETDDYEEEHEIN
-1069 IRRVDNGWALLG
+1069 IRRADNGWSLIG
-1081 TFDIACDTV
+1081 TFDVNCDTMR
-1090 NVTLTNKTKLR
+1090 VTLTNKTRLR
-1101 YITADA
+1101 YISADA
-1107 VKLVKKEV
+1107 VKLVKRKE
-1115 LIEDELNE
+1115 